1 MSDEIDHIAELQK
14 RLYARDPESVPKRK
28 FGILRPLKHNVAST
42 WGETELEHDKPV
54 KRTSVSGYKRFF
66 IFSFFFFLV
75 AFAVLA
81 FSVYRG
87 ALTLSAKNVD
97 LVVLGSSFVAGGEEL
112 PIQVEIVNK
121 NSSDLVNATLTL
133 DYPKGATDVAG
144 SDVVHIEKVLGTIG
158 SGKTKSEEFSVVLY
172 GEQGTDRTITAKLSY
187 TLAGSSSTFQ
197 KEKVFSVKISSSP
210 LALTIDAPAALASNQ
225 PFTLTLRNLFT
236 GDTLLSNVLARV
248 EYPNGF
254 VYQSSSPAP
263 ISGNNVWTLGDLQ
276 KGAEQTI
283 QIKGKLIGEE
293 GDEKAFRVYVGTPES
308 ISDSRIAVVYNSALH
323 SMTLSEPFIASELF
337 INGEGTDIVAVPIG
351 GQVNGTVSWTNTSG
365 ERITDPTFTL
375 ALSGDSIDTA
385 SIRADSGYFDPLSR
399 TLTWNA
405 QSNAVLSVLEPGQTG
420 QLSFSFSTLSARA
433 INEALLAL
441 SIKGT
446 FPDRGYTEQSI
457 ANIDEATI
465 RYASHLQFA
474 SQAFYSVGLIKNTG
488 PFPPKA
494 NQETTYTVTWTVR
507 PSENALSSYRASAV
521 LPVNALWSGVVSP
534 KAEPIVYNSETR
546 TVTWDVGVV
555 PRATSTPQ
563 SRSVSFQVKVRPTT
577 EQIGLELPLLEPT
590 VVTATDTVANVPLTL
605 TKPEL
610 STRLDAD
617 PAYSPGK
624 EKVLP

>member
-1 MSDEIDHIAELQK
+1 MSDQIDHIAELQK

-28 FGILRPLKHNVAST
+28 FGILRPLKQNVAST
-42 WGETELEHDKPV
+42 WGETELEHDKPIR
-54 KRTSVSGYKRFF
+54 RTTVSGYKRLF
-66 IFSFFFFLV
+66 IFSLIFFTI
-75 AFAVLA
+75 AFAALI

-121 NSSDLVNATLTL
+121 NSTDLINATLTI
-133 DYPKGATDVAG
+133 DYPKGATDIAG
-144 SDVVHIEKVLGTIG
+144 SDVVHIEKVLGTIP
-158 SGKTKSEEFSVVLY
+158 SGKTKSEEFSVILY
-172 GEQGTDRTITAKLSY
+172 GEQGTDRTITARLSY
-187 TLAGSSSTFQ
+187 KLEGSSSTFQ
-197 KEKVFSVKISSSP
+197 KEKTFSVKISSSP
-210 LALTIDAPAALASNQ
+210 LTLTLDAPSVLASNQ

-236 GDTLLSNVLARV
+236 GDNLLSNVLARV

-254 VYQSSSPAP
+254 VYQSSTPAP
-263 ISGNNVWTLGDLQ
+263 LSGNNVWALGDLQ

-283 QIKGKLIGEE
+283 QIKGKLIGEK

-308 ISDSRIAVVYNSALH
+308 ASDSRIAVVYNSALH
-323 SMTLSEPFIASELF
+323 SMTLDEPFIASELF
-337 INGEGTDIVAVPIG
+337 INGAATDVVAVPIG
-351 GQVNGTVSWTNTSG
+351 SPVSGIVSWTNTSG
-365 ERITDPTFTL
+365 ARVTNPIFTL
-375 ALSGDSIDTA
+375 VLSGESIDAGTV
-385 SIRADSGYFDPLSR
+385 RAENGYFDPLSR

-405 QSNAVLSVLEPGQTG
+405 QSSTALGTLEPGQTG
-420 QLSFSFSTLSARA
+420 QLPFSFATLASRA
-433 INEALLAL
+433 VSDAFLAL

-446 FPDRGYTEQSI
+446 FPDRGYTEEGI

-474 SQAFYSVGLIKNTG
+474 TQAFYSVGLIKNTG

-494 NQETTYTVTWTVR
+494 NQETTYTLTWTVR
-507 PSENALSSYRASAV
+507 PSENALSGYRASAV
-521 LPVNALWSGVVSP
+521 LPAGVVWSGVVSP
-534 KAEPIVYNSETR
+534 QAEPILYNPETR
-546 TVTWDVGVV
+546 TIAWDVGVV

-577 EQIGLELPLLEPT
+577 EQIGLELPLLGAT
-590 VVTATDTVANVPLTL
+590 VVTATDTVANVPLTRTL
-605 TKPEL
+605 PDL
-610 STRLDAD
+610 STRLDSD